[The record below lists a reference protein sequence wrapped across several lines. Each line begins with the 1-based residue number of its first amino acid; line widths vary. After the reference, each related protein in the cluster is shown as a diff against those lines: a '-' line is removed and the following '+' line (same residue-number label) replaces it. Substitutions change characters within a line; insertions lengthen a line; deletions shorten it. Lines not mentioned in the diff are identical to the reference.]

1 MSKFDVSEFKVEDMP
16 RGRITAQVLLTAIM
30 AITLL
35 GNCARGNGEHEP
47 WRTYAI
53 LAIAY
58 AAVSFLIWFPN

>member
-1 MSKFDVSEFKVEDMP
+1 MTEFDSNKLP

-35 GNCARGNGEHEP
+35 GNCTGGNGEPEP
-47 WRTYAI
+47 WQTYAI

-58 AAVSFLIWFPN
+58 AAVSFLIWFPNWNDL